1 MTLIK
6 LKNISKTYK
15 MGKVSVQALSEIS
28 LNIEK
33 NNFTGIV
40 GPSGSGKTTLLNILG
55 CLDKQDNGSYFFE
68 GKDISTLS
76 KLETTYF
83 RREKF
88 GFIFQTFNLIPV
100 LTVYENVEIPLALL
114 NIDPKERREKIMNIL
129 KETGIEQTSKRL
141 PSELSGGQ
149 QQRVAIARALVKNPS
164 VIFADE
170 PTANLDHANGTK
182 IIELMKNLN
191 EKLGITFVFSTH
203 DSKIMNLANQLI
215 VLEDGKVA
223 V

>member
-1 MTLIK
+1 MSLIK
-6 LKNISKTYK
+6 LEKISKTYK
-15 MGKVSVQALSEIS
+15 MGKVNVQALSDVS

-33 NNFTGIV
+33 GSFTGII

-55 CLDKQDNGSYFFE
+55 CLDKQDEGLYFFE

-76 KLETTYF
+76 NIETTFF

-114 NIDPKERREKIMNIL
+114 NVEPKERKERIMNIL
-129 KETGIEQTSKRL
+129 KEVGIEETYNRL

-149 QQRVAIARALVKNPS
+149 QQRVAIARALVKNPI

-170 PTANLDHANGTK
+170 PTANLDHATGTK
-182 IIELMKNLN
+182 IIDLMKNLN
-191 EKLGITFVFSTH
+191 QKLGITFIFSTH
-203 DSKIMNLANQLI
+203 DSKIMNAANQLI
-215 VLEDGKVA
+215 VLEDGRISN
-223 V
+223 

>member
-1 MTLIK
+1 MNLIK
-6 LKNISKTYK
+6 LENISKTYK
-15 MGKVSVQALSEIS
+15 MGKVSVQALNGIS
-28 LNIEK
+28 LTIEK
-33 NNFTGIV
+33 GNFTGIV

-191 EKLGITFVFSTH
+191 EKHKITFVFSTH

-215 VLEDGKVA
+215 ILEDGKIA

>member
-1 MTLIK
+1 MNLIELEK
-6 LKNISKTYK
+6 ISKTYK
-15 MGKVSVQALSEIS
+15 LGKVNVQALYDIS
-28 LNIEK
+28 LKIGK
-33 NNFTGIV
+33 GSFTGIV

-55 CLDKQDNGSYFFE
+55 CLDKQDSGRYFFE
-68 GKDISTLS
+68 NKDISTLS
-76 KLETTYF
+76 NIETTIF

-114 NIDPKERREKIMNIL
+114 GIDKKERKERIMIIL
-129 KETGIEQTSKRL
+129 KEVGIEETFNRL

-149 QQRVAIARALVKNPS
+149 QQRVAIARALIKNPY

-170 PTANLDHANGTK
+170 PTANLDHATGTK

-191 EKLGITFVFSTH
+191 QKLGITFIFSTH
-203 DSKIMNLANQLI
+203 DSKIMNAANQLVI
-215 VLEDGKVA
+215 LEDGKIVG
-223 V
+223 

>member
-1 MTLIK
+1 MSLIK
-6 LKNISKTYK
+6 LNSIYK
-15 MGKVSVQALSEIS
+15 KYQMGKVFVEALKDINLE
-28 LNIEK
+28 IEK
-33 NNFTGIV
+33 GSFTGIV

-55 CLDKQDNGSYFFE
+55 CLDKQDNGTYLFE
-68 GKDISTLS
+68 DKDIGSLD
-76 KLETTYF
+76 KDQTTFF

-114 NIDPKERREKIMNIL
+114 NIDPKERRDRIMNIL
-129 KETGIEQTSKRL
+129 KEVGIEETYTRL

-170 PTANLDHANGTK
+170 PTANLDHNTGTK
-182 IIELMKNLN
+182 IIELMKELN
-191 EKLGITFVFSTH
+191 KKLGITFIFSTH
-203 DSKIMNLANQLI
+203 DTKIMNAANQLI
-215 VLEDGKVA
+215 ELEDGKIIK
-223 V
+223 

>member
-1 MTLIK
+1 
-6 LKNISKTYK
+6 
-15 MGKVSVQALSEIS
+15 MGKVNVQALSDVS

-33 NNFTGIV
+33 GSFTGII

-55 CLDKQDNGSYFFE
+55 CLDKQDEGLYFFE

-76 KLETTYF
+76 NIETTFF

-114 NIDPKERREKIMNIL
+114 NVEPKERKERIMNIL
-129 KETGIEQTSKRL
+129 KEVGIEETYNRL

-149 QQRVAIARALVKNPS
+149 QQRVAIARALVKNPI

-170 PTANLDHANGTK
+170 PTANLDHATGTK
-182 IIELMKNLN
+182 IIDLMKNLN
-191 EKLGITFVFSTH
+191 QKLGITFIFSTH
-203 DSKIMNLANQLI
+203 DSKIMNAANQLI
-215 VLEDGKVA
+215 VLEDGRISN
-223 V
+223 

>member
-1 MTLIK
+1 MSLIK
-6 LKNISKTYK
+6 LNQISKKYQ
-15 MGKVSVQALSEIS
+15 MGKLFVQALEDITLS
-28 LNIEK
+28 IEK
-33 NNFTGIV
+33 GSFTGIV

-55 CLDKQDNGSYFFE
+55 CLDKQDNGNYLFE
-68 GKDISTLS
+68 DKDISSLNS
-76 KLETTYF
+76 NETTFF

-114 NIDPKERREKIMNIL
+114 DVETKERKERIMNIL
-129 KETGIEQTSKRL
+129 KEVGIEETSSRL

-170 PTANLDHANGTK
+170 PTANLDHATGTK
-182 IIELMKNLN
+182 IIELMKQLN
-191 EKLGITFVFSTH
+191 QKLGITFIFSTH
-203 DSKIMNLANQLI
+203 DSKIMNAANQLI
-215 VLEDGKVA
+215 VLEDGKIV

>member
-1 MTLIK
+1 MSLIGLEQICK
-6 LKNISKTYK
+6 KYQ
-15 MGKVSVQALSEIS
+15 MGKLYVNALTDVS

-33 NNFTGIV
+33 GSFVGIV

-55 CLDKQDNGSYFFE
+55 CLDKQDS
-68 GKDISTLS
+68 GKYLFNNINMSNLS
-76 KLETTYF
+76 IEEKTIF

-114 NIDPKERREKIMNIL
+114 NVNQNERKERIMNIL
-129 KETGIEQTSKRL
+129 KEVGIEETINRL

-149 QQRVAIARALVKNPS
+149 QQRVAIARALIKNPE

-170 PTANLDHANGTK
+170 PTANLDHNTGTK
-182 IIELMKNLN
+182 IIDLMKELN
-191 EKLGITFVFSTH
+191 KKLGITFIFSTH
-203 DSKIMNLANQLI
+203 DNKIMNAANQL
-215 VLEDGKVA
+215 VFLEDGKIIN
-223 V
+223 

>member
-1 MTLIK
+1 MSLIK
-6 LKNISKTYK
+6 LEKISKIYK
-15 MGKVSVQALSEIS
+15 MGKINVQALYDVS

-33 NNFTGIV
+33 GSFTGII

-55 CLDKQDNGSYFFE
+55 CLDKQDEGLYFFE

-76 KLETTYF
+76 NIETTYF

-114 NIDPKERREKIMNIL
+114 NVEPKERKERIMNIL
-129 KETGIEQTSKRL
+129 KEVGIEETYNRL

-149 QQRVAIARALVKNPS
+149 QQRVAIARALIKNPV

-170 PTANLDHANGTK
+170 PTANLDHATGTK
-182 IIELMKNLN
+182 IIDLMKNLN
-191 EKLGITFVFSTH
+191 QKLGITFIFSTH
-203 DSKIMNLANQLI
+203 DSKIMNAANQLI
-215 VLEDGKVA
+215 ILEDGRISN
-223 V
+223 

>member
-1 MTLIK
+1 
-6 LKNISKTYK
+6 
-15 MGKVSVQALSEIS
+15 
-28 LNIEK
+28 
-33 NNFTGIV
+33 

-55 CLDKQDNGSYFFE
+55 CLDKQDEGLYFFE

-76 KLETTYF
+76 NIETTYF

-114 NIDPKERREKIMNIL
+114 NVESKERKERIMNIL
-129 KETGIEQTSKRL
+129 KEVRIEETYNRL

-149 QQRVAIARALVKNPS
+149 QQRVAIARALVKNPV

-170 PTANLDHANGTK
+170 PTANLDHATGTK
-182 IIELMKNLN
+182 IIDLMKNLN
-191 EKLGITFVFSTH
+191 QKLGITFIFSTH
-203 DSKIMNLANQLI
+203 DSKIMNAANQLI
-215 VLEDGKVA
+215 ILEDGRISN
-223 V
+223 

>member
-1 MTLIK
+1 MSLIK
-6 LKNISKTYK
+6 LNQISKKYQ
-15 MGKVSVQALSEIS
+15 MGKLFVQALEDITLS
-28 LNIEK
+28 IEK
-33 NNFTGIV
+33 GSFTGIV

-55 CLDKQDNGSYFFE
+55 CLDKQDNGNYLFE
-68 GKDISTLS
+68 DKDISSLNS
-76 KLETTYF
+76 NETTFF

-114 NIDPKERREKIMNIL
+114 GVETKERKERIMNIL
-129 KETGIEQTSKRL
+129 KEVGIEETSSRL

-170 PTANLDHANGTK
+170 PTANLDHATGTK
-182 IIELMKNLN
+182 IIELMKQLN
-191 EKLGITFVFSTH
+191 QKLGITFIFSTH
-203 DSKIMNLANQLI
+203 DSKIMNAANQLI
-215 VLEDGKVA
+215 ILEDGKIA